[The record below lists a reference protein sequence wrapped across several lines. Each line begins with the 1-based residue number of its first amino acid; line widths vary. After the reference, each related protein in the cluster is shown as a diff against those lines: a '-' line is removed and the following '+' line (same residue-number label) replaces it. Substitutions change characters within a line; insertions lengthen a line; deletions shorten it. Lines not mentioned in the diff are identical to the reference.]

1 MAGRLTTRSIPSQ
14 RGRVAI
20 VTGAN
25 SGIGFE
31 TAGALAAAGAKTVLA
46 CRNDERAA
54 AACAEV
60 VLRHPGADVEVLR
73 LDLGDLAQIAAAAA
87 EAKER
92 FGPIHLCV
100 NNAGL
105 LGRSRSVTADG
116 FETTFGVNHLGHF
129 AWTADLLPAI
139 LAAPDG
145 RVVTVSSL
153 AHLQTSMNWDDL
165 MGEQTSSQ
173 PSPTGAP
180 SWRTCCTASSF
191 NADCPHP
198 AYPARRTRSP
208 SPRIRG
214 SPLLPSGK
222 TRPGPG

>member
-1 MAGRLTTRSIPSQ
+1 M
-14 RGRVAI
+14 
-20 VTGAN
+20 
-25 SGIGFE
+25 
-31 TAGALAAAGAKTVLA
+31 AAAGAKTVLA

-54 AACAEV
+54 AARAEV

-73 LDLGDLAQIAAAAA
+73 LDLGDLAQVADAAA

-105 LGRSRSVTADG
+105 IGRTRSVTADG

-129 AWTADLLPAI
+129 AWTAHLLPAI
-139 LAAPDG
+139 LAAPDS

-153 AHLQTSMNWDDL
+153 AHLQATMDWDDL
-165 MGEQTSSQ
+165 MGEQTFKP

-180 SWRTCCTASSF
+180 SWRTCSTASSS

-198 AYPARRTRSP
+198 SYPAPPTRSP
-208 SPRIRG
+208 SPRTRG
-214 SPLLPSGK
+214 SPLRPSGQ